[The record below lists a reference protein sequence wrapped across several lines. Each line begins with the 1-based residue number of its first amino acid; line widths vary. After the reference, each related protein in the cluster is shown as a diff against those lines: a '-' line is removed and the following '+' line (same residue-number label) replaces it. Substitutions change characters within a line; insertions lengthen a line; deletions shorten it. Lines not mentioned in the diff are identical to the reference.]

1 MFSIL
6 LFLCLFAAVLLV
18 FEVVDRK
25 RGRPSRPFNSM
36 NSAVWGAA
44 LILASVIA
52 AKTVPIDGHGISL
65 LLIYPMF
72 LAFAVGLFLL
82 LAGLAKWISGRV

>member
-1 MFSIL
+1 
-6 LFLCLFAAVLLV
+6 
-18 FEVVDRK
+18 
-25 RGRPSRPFNSM
+25 M